1 MRYVIQD
8 NGPGSQ
14 GLFYIETFSKKNG
27 AGLGSKKYAR
37 KYRNR
42 ERAVQVAASANEY
55 YGRTGGNLFKVV
67 EYVRD

>member
-1 MRYVIQD
+1 MHYVIQD

-27 AGLGSKKYAR
+27 VGLGSKKYAR

-55 YGRTGGNLFKVV
+55 YSRTDSNQFEVV
-67 EYVRD
+67 EL